1 MHMNR
6 PAIAVSLAAGAL
18 ALTAC
23 GTNPKPPV
31 AEMAEARTLVSEAR
45 PEAVRYAPE
54 PLRQAQAKL
63 ARAEEAMAREAY
75 VEARRLAEQA
85 AVDARLAA
93 SMAQSERAQMAANEV
108 NASLRTLQQQL
119 ERRTQ

>member
-1 MHMNR
+1 MTMNV

-18 ALTAC
+18 ALAAC

-31 AEMAEARTLVSEAR
+31 AEMAAARTLVSEAR
-45 PEAVRYAPE
+45 PDAVRYAPE
-54 PLRQAQAKL
+54 QLREAQAKL

-85 AVDARLAA
+85 AVDARLAS

-108 NASLRTLQQQL
+108 NASIRTLQQQL